1 MQFESQFVRQ
11 LGEYTSEYKD
21 KDDESYLQMDSFS
34 EESKE

>member
-21 KDDESYLQMDSFS
+21 DESYLQMDSFA